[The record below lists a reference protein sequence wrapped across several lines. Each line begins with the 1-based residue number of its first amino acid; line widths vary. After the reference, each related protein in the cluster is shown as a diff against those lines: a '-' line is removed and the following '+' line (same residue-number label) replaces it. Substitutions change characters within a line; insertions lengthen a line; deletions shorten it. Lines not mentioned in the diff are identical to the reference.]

1 MRKLV
6 LLLFYVVSLLIPN
19 YVKPNEPPVLNEYT
33 IYFEENG
40 GTEIAD
46 ITAQETTE
54 ITPEIT
60 TKEGYDFAGWYLTE
74 DCTGEE
80 VELTIMPSGNVTLY
94 AKWTPTEYVITYHLD
109 LGTNHPENPDIY
121 TIEDNT
127 IILKNPTKES
137 YVFNGWYT
145 NEECT
150 SEISQI
156 ECANT
161 LSDINLYAKF
171 SPEQYYIT
179 FKSYNGAETLLEES
193 LISYGETLPT
203 VSQQGY
209 IFAGW
214 ARQINN
220 TSSTLYTTTP
230 DLGENLTEIALY
242 ANWSELGYS
251 VKIVDYVSETDFVGT
266 AFSGTMPSTWTLG
279 TEFNYTTSM
288 NTINIPNPES
298 DGRIFD
304 CYKVYVSGTWTTI
317 YQLKPSDIENGLLKE
332 DSTLLIY
339 AVWGE
344 ASFCTITLD
353 ANGGTFTNSNT
364 TMIVGVNEYDNGIS
378 ISETPTNGNFN
389 FAGWCDSNGTII
401 IDINGLFISDANLDY
416 LLGDCWYFAGEVTLY
431 AVWE

>member
-179 FKSYNGAETLLEES
+179 FKSYNGAETLLEE
-193 LISYGETLPT
+193 
-203 VSQQGY
+203 
-209 IFAGW
+209 IF
-214 ARQINN
+214 
-220 TSSTLYTTTP
+220 
-230 DLGENLTEIALY
+230 
-242 ANWSELGYS
+242 
-251 VKIVDYVSETDFVGT
+251 K
-266 AFSGTMPSTWTLG
+266 
-279 TEFNYTTSM
+279 
-288 NTINIPNPES
+288 
-298 DGRIFD
+298 
-304 CYKVYVSGTWTTI
+304 
-317 YQLKPSDIENGLLKE
+317 LL
-332 DSTLLIY
+332 
-339 AVWGE
+339 
-344 ASFCTITLD
+344 
-353 ANGGTFTNSNT
+353 
-364 TMIVGVNEYDNGIS
+364 
-378 ISETPTNGNFN
+378 
-389 FAGWCDSNGTII
+389 
-401 IDINGLFISDANLDY
+401 
-416 LLGDCWYFAGEVTLY
+416 
-431 AVWE
+431 WE